1 MAEAGDPGA
10 CEEETAK
17 TLDTVLSSLY
27 DFGET
32 FEANKKKVV
41 KKKAIASESRLELE
55 SPGSAAVLDSR
66 AVCPSSEASNKRS
79 ISGFFETLKGELQHE
94 SASRITGRENVP
106 TSSAM
111 QQGQGPPVE
120 VVKFLS
126 RNEKKVKGEGSQE
139 KGFKKAEANIQQ
151 QEEEDRGVFN
161 FEKARLE
168 VHKFGITGYKK
179 DRQRTFEQERAI
191 MLGAK
196 PPKKEYL
203 NYKIYQDKIKQKS
216 AEKQETT
223 EKEFKS
229 DFLKKKKRKGGPEE
243 RRTKKKKSSS
253 NILPSR
259 QVGKFKN
266 GTLLLSGKDVKKIKS
281 SKVIK

>member
-1 MAEAGDPGA
+1 MMAGNGDHRS
-10 CEEETAK
+10 CKDETAK
-17 TLDTVLSSLY
+17 ALDAVLSSLY

-41 KKKAIASESRLELE
+41 KKKTVPSESRLELE
-55 SPGSAAVLDSR
+55 SPGSTAILDNG
-66 AVCPSSEASNKRS
+66 AVCPDPEASNKRS
-79 ISGFFETLKGELQHE
+79 LLGFFEMLKGEMQCE
-94 SASRITGRENVP
+94 SVSRITGRENVP
-106 TSSAM
+106 TSSATR
-111 QQGQGPPVE
+111 GPPVE

-126 RNEKKVKGEGSQE
+126 RDEKKVKGEGSQE
-139 KGFKKAEANIQQ
+139 KSFKKMEPNIQ
-151 QEEEDRGVFN
+151 QEEEEKDRQIIN

-179 DRQRTFEQERAI
+179 EKQRTFEQERAI

-196 PPKKEYL
+196 PPKKEYM

-216 AEKQETT
+216 AEKQETI
-223 EKEFKS
+223 EKDLKS
-229 DFLKKKKRKGGPEE
+229 DFLKKKKRKGGSGE
-243 RRTKKKKSSS
+243 RTKKKKLSP

-266 GTLLLSGKDVKKIKS
+266 GTLILSGKDVKKIKS